1 MARKFPITT
10 LVGLLA
16 CTGTALADDLSK
28 FPLSAGVPEDVF
40 IAVAS
45 RPNPKRAFL
54 DKYWQEVFA
63 AFQKCGVLEDVWGLI
78 ESSVSP
84 ADRERIEEALA
95 KIRRLGTGVEWGELF
110 GGESV
115 YMGRQAL
122 PTWENCLLTRNTAA
136 SAERNFRGLAAILRE
151 IARTVGS
158 PAAVEESEIE
168 GAKVLRLAFAPDVPV
183 GISIARRK
191 DVIVLGIGDA
201 LLRDSLGMLAGRSDK
216 RPLTSTKR
224 FKAALAMLPPPED
237 QFVFFDANRMVGDMR
252 TTFGGLQQMAAGA
265 RTRPA
270 AGEQQ
275 SDDPST
281 AVFAVIEAVLN
292 DAAIIDYS
300 MTTARTEGFRVIE
313 DTVTVLSPDAKK
325 RAGYEVFVRAH
336 RFETLDRLVPKE
348 ATAFSVSDGFNF
360 LGLYDWG
367 MRLMQD
373 RVPGGREMLSQWE
386 DFQEQNEFNLR
397 DDVLALLSGPSIA
410 VTFGGGGQEQSVTLL
425 KVRDSQRA
433 EKVIGDLI
441 QRLNALLGPQQGLMI
456 SNVNVPGGGK
466 FNSVGHPMLMMM
478 QMKPII
484 WGTAN
489 DHLIFGS
496 DAQSIAR
503 CLKTMAGK
511 HPGIGEN
518 PRFAAEGVI
527 PKGPFASASFND
539 TSRTAE
545 DLGAM
550 LAGFSMASG
559 MVGAFAQVPDEQG
572 GQLLKA
578 IPSITGKLARVAARL
593 NFFQSDSSVTTFDGK
608 AWRTTSYTNY
618 KDPKS
623 LTSTTDNEPAGD
635 EDEEGD
641 E

>member
-1 MARKFPITT
+1 MMRKSTIAISIAW
-10 LVGLLA
+10 LA
-16 CTGTALADDLSK
+16 LAGAALADDLSK

-40 IAVAS
+40 IVVAG
-45 RPNPKRAFL
+45 RQNPKRAFL
-54 DKYWQEVFA
+54 DKYWQDVFQ
-63 AFQKCGVLEDVWGLI
+63 AFQKCGVTEELWGLI
-78 ESSVSP
+78 ESSVS
-84 ADRERIEEALA
+84 AEDRERVEEALT
-95 KIRRLGTGVEWGELF
+95 KIRRLGAGVEWGELF
-110 GGESV
+110 GGDTV

-122 PTWENCLLTRNTAA
+122 PTWENCLLTRNSAA

-168 GAKVLRLAFAPDVPV
+168 GAKVLRLSFAPEVPI
-183 GISIARRK
+183 GISVARRK
-191 DVIVLGIGDA
+191 DVIALGIGDA
-201 LLRDSLGMLAGRSDK
+201 LLRDSLGMLAGRSEK
-216 RPLTSTKR
+216 TALTATKR
-224 FKAALAMLPPPED
+224 FKSALAMLPPPED
-237 QFVFFDANRMVGDMR
+237 QFVFFDASRMMGDMR
-252 TTFGGLQQMAAGA
+252 TTFVGLQQMAAGA

-270 AGEQQ
+270 EDEQ
-275 SDDPST
+275 SPDDPSA

-313 DTVTVLSPDAKK
+313 DTVTTLSSDAKK
-325 RAGYEVFVRAH
+325 RAGYEIFVRAH
-336 RFETLDRLVPKE
+336 RFEKLDRLVPKE
-348 ATAFSVSDGFNF
+348 ATAFSVSEGFNF

-367 MRLMQD
+367 VRLMQD

-397 DDVLALLSGPSIA
+397 DDVLVLLSGPSIE
-410 VTFGGGGQEQSVTLL
+410 VTFGGGGQAQSVTML
-425 KVRDSQRA
+425 KVSDSQRA
-433 EKVIGDLI
+433 EKVISDLI

-456 SNVNVPGGGK
+456 STVNVPGGGK
-466 FNSVGHPMLMMM
+466 FNSVGHPMMMMM
-478 QMKPII
+478 QMKPIV

-489 DHLIFGS
+489 DHLIFGT
-496 DAQSIAR
+496 DAQSIGM

-511 HPGIGEN
+511 HPGISEN

-527 PKGPFASASFND
+527 PKGAFASASFND

-545 DLGAM
+545 ELGAM

-559 MVGAFAQVPDEQG
+559 MVGAFAQIPDEQG
-572 GQLLKA
+572 GRILKA
-578 IPSITGKLARVAARL
+578 VPSITGKLARVAGRL

-608 AWRTTSYTNY
+608 AWKTTTYTNY

-623 LTSTTDNEPAGD
+623 LTATTDDEPAGD
-635 EDEEGD
+635 EDENGE